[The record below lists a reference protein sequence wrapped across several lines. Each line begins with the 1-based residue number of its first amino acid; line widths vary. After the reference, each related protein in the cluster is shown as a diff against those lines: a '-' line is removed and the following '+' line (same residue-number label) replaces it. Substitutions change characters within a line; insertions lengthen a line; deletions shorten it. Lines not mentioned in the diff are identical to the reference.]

1 MHVSRGAPAGP
12 IAGEEA
18 ERERERER
26 AEKSVNC
33 WTRERDGESIGGRR
47 LDNYDSCL
55 WRRPRLD
62 SKFASRADCMLLSNA
77 ESHTRP

>member
-26 AEKSVNC
+26 ES
-33 WTRERDGESIGGRR
+33 REIGELLDERKGRR
-47 LDNYDSCL
+47 VYRWSAAGQL
-55 WRRPRLD
+55 R
-62 SKFASRADCMLLSNA
+62 
-77 ESHTRP
+77 